1 MVKLIGDEKMAI
13 LEEPIKETLIIKNYI
28 GGEWVESE
36 GELIDVV
43 NPATMKTIAKVPIS
57 TKEELEEAVEKAKE
71 AFHEWRRVPPLARA
85 RCLFRLKELME
96 ERFEELSRIQT
107 MEHGKTIDESRGE
120 TRRGIENVEVAT
132 GIPSLMMGYNLED
145 VAAGIDEYVIY
156 QPLGVF
162 GIIGPFNFPFMVPLW
177 FAPYAVATGN
187 CVIIK
192 PSSEDPISQMKV
204 AEMVEEAGFPP
215 GVWNVVNG
223 DRTVVS
229 AMLNNPDI
237 EGICFVGS
245 TRVGR
250 DVVYKRCGE
259 TGKRVI
265 AQCSAKNFLLVMPDA
280 DLKRTIASCMTS
292 FYGNTGQRCL
302 SGANLVIVGEGLNE
316 HEYNAF
322 YKKVVDAFVDAA
334 SKIRVGY
341 GLDESVQMGPLR
353 DKSKKERIIKFIEK
367 GIEEGAKL
375 RLDGRNVKLVG
386 DWPHTCFLNPTVF
399 EDVTPD
405 MTIGREEIFGPVASI
420 MRARNLDEAIEMI
433 HSNPYGNAASIFTSS
448 GKWARE
454 FQYRV
459 KCGNIGIN
467 IGIVAP
473 MAFFPFGGMK
483 NSFFGVLHGQGRE
496 AIRFFTE
503 SKVVIQR
510 WF

>member
-1 MVKLIGDEKMAI
+1 MVI
-13 LEEPIKETLIIKNYI
+13 LEEPIKEVLTLKNYV
-28 GGEWVESE
+28 GGEWVQSE
-36 GELIDVV
+36 GELLDVV
-43 NPATMKTIAKVPIS
+43 NPATCKVIAKVPIS
-57 TKEELEEAVEKAKE
+57 TRDEIKAAVEVAKE
-71 AFHEWRRVPPLARA
+71 VFPEWRRTPPLTRV

-96 ERFEELSRIQT
+96 EHFEELSRIQT

-132 GIPSLMMGYNLED
+132 GISSLMMGYNLED
-145 VAAGIDEYVIY
+145 IAAGIDEYVIR

-177 FAPYAVATGN
+177 FAPYAVAAGN
-187 CVIIK
+187 CIIIK
-192 PSSEDPISQMKV
+192 PSSEDPISQMKI
-204 AEMVEEAGFPP
+204 AELVEEAGFPP

-223 DRTVVS
+223 GRTAVS
-229 AMLNNPDI
+229 GMLDNPDI
-237 EGICFVGS
+237 KGICFVGS
-245 TRVGR
+245 TSVGR
-250 DVVYKRCGE
+250 DVVYRKCGE

-265 AQCSAKNFLLVMPDA
+265 AQCGAKNFLLVMPDA
-280 DLKRTIASCMTS
+280 DLERTVAACMTS

-302 SGANLVIVGEGLNE
+302 SGANLIIVGEGLSE

-322 YKKVVDAFVDAA
+322 YKKVTDAFIDAA

-341 GLDESVQMGPLR
+341 GLDETVQMGPLR
-353 DKSKKERIIKFIEK
+353 DKNKKERVTKFIEK

-375 RLDGRNVKLVG
+375 SLDGRNVKLVG
-386 DWPHTCFLNPTVF
+386 EWPHNCFLNPTAF

-405 MTIGREEIFGPVASI
+405 MTIGKEEIFGPVASI
-420 MRARNLDEAIEMI
+420 MRVRSFDEAIEMI
-433 HSNPYGNAASIFTSS
+433 HSNPFGNSASMFTSN

-459 KCGNIGIN
+459 QCGNIGIN

-473 MAFFPFGGMK
+473 MAFFPFSGMK
-483 NSFFGVLHGQGRE
+483 QSFFGILHGQGQE

-503 SKVVIQR
+503 SKVVVQR

>member
-1 MVKLIGDEKMAI
+1 MAI
-13 LEEPIKETLIIKNYI
+13 LEEPIKEVLTVKNYI
-28 GGEWVESE
+28 GGEWVESK

-43 NPATMKTIAKVPIS
+43 NPATCKVIAKVPIS
-57 TKEELEEAVEKAKE
+57 TKDELDEAVKAAKK
-71 AFHEWRRVPPLARA
+71 AFPEWRKTPPLARA

-96 ERFEELSRIQT
+96 QRFEELSRIQT

-120 TRRGIENVEVAT
+120 TRRGIENVEVGT

-145 VAAGIDEYVIY
+145 IAFGIDEYVIR

-187 CVIIK
+187 CIIIK
-192 PSSEDPISQMKV
+192 PSSEDPISQMKI

-223 DRTVVS
+223 GRTVVS
-229 AMLNNPDI
+229 AMLDHPDI
-237 EGICFVGS
+237 AGICFVGS
-245 TRVGR
+245 TPVAKL
-250 DVVYKRCGE
+250 VYEKCGQ

-265 AQCSAKNFLLVMPDA
+265 AQGGAKNFLLVMPDA
-280 DLKRTIASCMTS
+280 DIERTIAACMTS

-302 SGANLVIVGEGLNE
+302 SGANLVIVGEGLSE

-322 YKKVVDAFVDAA
+322 YQKVVNAFVEAA

-353 DKSKKERIIKFIEK
+353 DKEKKERVTRFIEN

-375 RLDGRNVKLVG
+375 TLDGRKVKLVG
-386 DWPHTCFLNPTVF
+386 DWPHDCFLNPTVF
-399 EDVTPD
+399 EDVTTD
-405 MTIGREEIFGPVASI
+405 MTIGKAEIFGPVASI
-420 MRARNLDEAIEMI
+420 MRARSFDEAIEMI
-433 HSNPYGNAASIFTSS
+433 HSNPYGNAASIFTSN

-454 FQYRV
+454 FRYRV
-459 KCGNIGIN
+459 QCGNIGIN

-473 MAFFPFGGMK
+473 MAFFPFSGMK
-483 NSFFGVLHGQGRE
+483 QSFFGILHGQG
-496 AIRFFTE
+496 
-503 SKVVIQR
+503 
-510 WF
+510 